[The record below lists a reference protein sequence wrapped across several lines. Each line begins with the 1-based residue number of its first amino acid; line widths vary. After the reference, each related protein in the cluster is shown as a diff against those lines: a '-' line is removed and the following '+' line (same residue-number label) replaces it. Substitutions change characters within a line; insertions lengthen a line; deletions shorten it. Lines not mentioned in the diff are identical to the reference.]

1 MAIPQTYKAFRRTAD
16 GSTVEL
22 VEETIPSS
30 LQSTHVLIRIRA
42 ASLNYRDVA
51 MMNGKY
57 PAQVIDRGIPA
68 SDCAAEVITVGSQ
81 VKGFQ
86 PGDHVTVIFDLNN
99 LTSTEDERKALG
111 GDVDGVLR
119 QYAVF
124 DQSALVHLPKHLSW
138 EEAACITCAGPT
150 AWLALDMPRSS
161 GVALLHGTGGVSMFA
176 LLICLAAGIKPII
189 TSSSDAKLSTAQA
202 LGNPGVVQAINY
214 KTHPN
219 WEEKARELTGGRGVD
234 FVVDNIGP
242 TAIVQNLS
250 CLARRGVVS
259 LVGFL
264 GGFKVDEQP
273 EILGQVLMKSAII
286 RGINPGSKV
295 DLQKLCK
302 FLEEKEIQL
311 KPLLDNTV
319 FSFEESK
326 AAFEHLYAA
335 KHMGKVVIKI

>member
-1 MAIPQTYKAFRRTAD
+1 MIIPQSYKAFRRTAD
-16 GSTVEL
+16 GSTVEM
-22 VEETIPSS
+22 VEENLPSS
-30 LQSTHVLIRIRA
+30 LQPTQVLIRIHA
-42 ASLNYRDVA
+42 VSLNYRDVA
-51 MMNGKY
+51 MMNGMY

-68 SDCAAEVITVGSQ
+68 SDCAAEVVTVGSD
-81 VKGFQ
+81 VKDFRV
-86 PGDHVTVIFDLNN
+86 GDHVTVIFDLNN
-99 LTSTEDERKALG
+99 LTGTEDEMKALG

-124 DQSALVHLPKHLSW
+124 DQSVLIHLPKHLSW

-189 TSSSDAKLSTAQA
+189 TSSSDTKLSTARA
-202 LGNPGVVQAINY
+202 LGDAGVVQTINY

-219 WEEKARELTGGRGVD
+219 WEEKARDVTGGRGVD
-234 FVVDNIGP
+234 VVVDNIGP
-242 TAIVQNLS
+242 TAIVQNLCS
-250 CLARRGVVS
+250 LARRGVVS
-259 LVGFL
+259 IVGFL

-273 EILGQVLMKSAII
+273 EILGQVLMKSGVI

-295 DLQKLCK
+295 DLQKLCT
-302 FLEEKEIQL
+302 FLEEKEVQL
-311 KPLLDNTV
+311 KPLLDGTV
-319 FSFEESK
+319 FAFEESK

-335 KHMGKVVIKI
+335 KHMGKVVIQI